1 VRYRER
7 EVESL
12 KITTKCAHYA
22 GILYPRIGLHQIT
35 TSKEKLLTKKMY
47 KYAAMAVIPE
57 YGQADIDKNA
67 AIADFIE
74 DFISKL

>member
-1 VRYRER
+1 M
-7 EVESL
+7 
-12 KITTKCAHYA
+12 
-22 GILYPRIGLHQIT
+22 
-35 TSKEKLLTKKMY
+35 KKNMY
-47 KYAAMAVIPE
+47 KYAAMAVIAETLIDKCKSLRDEVKRSTEYYNGNYDVIPE